1 MYKLHAKIP
10 VQPPGC
16 MAKMLLT
23 MKLTA
28 LLLTVFIMQVSASSF
43 AQKITLKEKNTP
55 LGEVF
60 NKISKQT
67 GYDFLYTSSLL
78 RGAKPVNIEVK
89 NTELNIVLKAVF
101 ADQPFDFSIEDKS
114 IVVTPKTKQAAIAG
128 SQNMQALIEI
138 TGTVV
143 DATSGQ
149 PIPGAT
155 IIIKGTTQG
164 IRTAPNGFFI
174 INNVDE
180 NATIIITAVGYGYR
194 ELPAAK
200 KMGTIALD
208 IVTKNLKEVEVSVNT
223 GYQRIRPEQST
234 GAVAQ
239 ISTKAYESRVSTNFL
254 DGLVNRL
261 PGLMINNNVSFTS
274 TTPGSTG
281 SNSRSLFNIRG
292 ISTMSANQSPLIVVD
307 GYPTELSLNMIDPN
321 EIKSVTILSDAA
333 AATIYGV
340 RASNGVIVIER
351 KQAAIGKPRFEL
363 RLTSNITPKENYN
376 RYRYAD
382 DASAIVAD
390 YEQSIYSGSVNATTW
405 PLLSLIGSNAIV
417 PRTPVYYLLAQSAAK
432 VITPEQFASSYA
444 ALQQYDNKDE
454 YRKLLLRTAVTQ
466 TYTLSTSGG
475 TERALYYIKANYTRN
490 RLSQRNNDDNNWLFS
505 ARTNLKLSPRLTLDL
520 TTDYAELRNNSAP
533 VPGLE
538 DLSPFEALRDVNGN
552 PLYSTRGSQV
562 NPYLNNSLMGKG
574 LQDILYY
581 PLVDVDQITNKVKTV
596 NNKITA
602 NFNYN
607 IGKGFGLLFGGIY
620 ENSNTDTRYYASEFS
635 SEARGYTAQYAT
647 VNADGTLNYNIPR
660 GGYLRQEASNFF
672 SYTAR
677 ASLSYNKRIASDH
690 SFNAILG
697 GELRNV
703 VSKSN
708 LASYFGYSDETL
720 LQQPVNY
727 VGITDGSIRGSYLN
741 SSPFF
746 NRYNSLFG
754 QFYNEDRFLS
764 GFSNIVYS
772 YRDIYSLSGSIRI
785 DQSNLFGTN
794 PKYKY
799 KPLWSVGA
807 RWNVEKER
815 FMQQLDWVNQLTFRA
830 SYGFNGNVAKL
841 SLPEVIAR
849 YTLSPYTTP
858 RSTALEL
865 LSYANSSLRWEQTKI
880 INFGMDYRIFKHID
894 GTVNYY
900 IKKSTD
906 LLGNSLID
914 PTIGV
919 SPSIINNASIDNRG
933 IEVRLNADWIAHKNF
948 NWNTGFVIARNT
960 SKVLDVYQRV
970 AYNPQ
975 TLNSLGYVKGYPVG
989 AMFSYRD
996 AGISSAGFPLITNG
1010 RDKVY
1015 EVDNSSNNTPQGL
1028 MLTNL
1033 LSNDTSGVT
1042 RYAGSSIPTIN
1053 AGLSNR
1059 FDIGRFY
1066 VFAMVNY
1073 YGGFKVRVPVPD
1085 PSVLRPLEG
1094 SGNYWRN
1101 PGDES
1106 HTDIPNLATFNSG
1119 NPGYVY
1125 RYSDKYV
1132 VNGDYIT
1139 LGDLTLSYSF
1149 DDKAFVKNI
1158 GFTHFEVKLQ
1168 GSNLWTKGFNKYNY
1182 SAAAGSFQ
1190 KSYITPTYYL
1200 TIFTNF

>member
-16 MAKMLLT
+16 VAKMLST

-28 LLLTVFIMQVSASSF
+28 LLMMLFAMQVSASVY

-67 GYDFLYTSSLL
+67 GYDFLFTTSLL
-78 RGAKPVNIEVK
+78 RAAKPVNIDVK
-89 NTELNIVLKAVF
+89 NMELNMVLQSVF
-101 ADQPFDFSIEDKS
+101 ADQPFDFSIEDRS
-114 IVVTPKTKQAAIAG
+114 VVVTPKAKPARPAG
-128 SQNMQALIEI
+128 SSNMQGLIDI
-138 TGTVV
+138 KGTVV
-143 DATSGQ
+143 DAASGQ
-149 PIPGAT
+149 PIAGATVLVKGTTDGIKTASNGFFLLNNVDEHAT
-155 IIIKGTTQG
+155 IIISS
-164 IRTAPNGFFI
+164 
-174 INNVDE
+174 
-180 NATIIITAVGYGYR
+180 VGYTYR
-194 ELPAAK
+194 ELPAARN
-200 KMGTIALD
+200 MGTVALEMA
-208 IVTKNLKEVEVSVNT
+208 IKNLREVEVSVNT
-223 GYQRIRPEQST
+223 GYQRIKPEQST

-239 ISTKAYESRVSTNFL
+239 ISTRAYESRVSTNFL

-261 PGLMINNNVSFTS
+261 PGLMINNSVSFTS
-274 TTPGSTG
+274 TTPGSTA
-281 SNSRSLFNIRG
+281 SRSRSLFNIRG
-292 ISTMSANQSPLIVVD
+292 ISTMSANQDPLIVVD

-351 KQAAIGKPRFEL
+351 KLALAGKPRFEF
-363 RLTSNITPKENYN
+363 RLTSSITPKDNYN

-382 DASAIVAD
+382 NASAIVAD
-390 YEQSIYSGSVNATTW
+390 YEQSIYAGSVNATTW
-405 PLLSLIGSNAIV
+405 PLMSLLGGNAIV
-417 PRTPVYYLLAQSAAK
+417 PRSQVYYLLAQSAAK
-432 VITPEQFASSYA
+432 LITPEQFASSYA
-444 ALQQYDNKDE
+444 ALQEFDNKNE
-454 YRKLLLRTAVTQ
+454 YSKLLLRSAVTQ
-466 TYTLSTSGG
+466 TYTVSTSGG
-475 TERALYYIKANYTRN
+475 TEKALYYIKSNYTRN
-490 RLSQRNNDDNNWLFS
+490 RLSQRNNDNNSFLFS
-505 ARTNLKLSPRLTLDL
+505 ARTSLKLSPRLSLDL
-520 TTDYAELRNNSAP
+520 TTDYAELRDNSAP

-538 DLSPFEALRDVNGN
+538 SLSPYEGLQDVNGQ
-552 PLYSTRGSQV
+552 PLYSSRGSQV

-581 PLVDVDQITNKVKTV
+581 PLVDVEQISDKSKTV

-602 NFNYN
+602 NFVYN

-620 ENSNTDTRYYASEFS
+620 ENSNTDARHYASELS
-635 SEARGYTAQYAT
+635 SEARGYIAQYAT
-647 VNADGTLNYNIPR
+647 VDADGTLKYNIPR
-660 GGYLRQEASNFF
+660 GGYLRQENSNFY

-690 SFNAILG
+690 SVNAILG

-703 VSKSN
+703 VSRSGV
-708 LASYFGYSDETL
+708 ASYFGYSDETL
-720 LQQPVNY
+720 LQQPVDY
-727 VGITDGSIRGSYLN
+727 AGITDGTIRGSYLT
-741 SSPFF
+741 SSPF
-746 NRYNSLFG
+746 YNGYSSLFG
-754 QFYNEDRFLS
+754 QLYNEDRFLS

-772 YRDIYSLSGSIRI
+772 FRDKYSVSGSIRV

-807 RWNVEKER
+807 RWNIEKEG
-815 FMQQLDWVNQLTFRA
+815 FMQQFGWLDQLTLRA

-841 SLPEVIAR
+841 SLPQVIAS
-849 YTLSPYTTP
+849 YTLNQYTSP
-858 RSTALEL
+858 RSTALQL
-865 LSYANSSLRWEQTKI
+865 LSYANSSLRWEQTRI
-880 INFGMDYRIFKHID
+880 LNFGMDYRVLKHID

-900 IKKSTD
+900 IKRSTD

-933 IEVRLNADWIAHKNF
+933 IEVRLNADWIARKNF

-975 TLNSLGYVKGYPVG
+975 TLNSLGYVKGFPVG

-996 AGISSAGFPLITNG
+996 AGISSAGFPLITNEKG
-1010 RDKVY
+1010 KIY
-1015 EVDNSSNNTPQGL
+1015 EVDNSTNNTPQGI

-1042 RYAGSSIPTIN
+1042 RYAGSSIPTVN

-1059 FDIGRFY
+1059 VDIGRFY

-1073 YGGFKVRVPVPD
+1073 YGGFKVRVPPPN
-1085 PSVLRPLEG
+1085 PSILRPLEG
-1094 SGNYWRN
+1094 AGNYWKN
-1101 PGDES
+1101 PGDEN
-1106 HTDIPNLATFNSG
+1106 HTDMPNLATYNSG
-1119 NPGYVY
+1119 NPSFVY
-1125 RYSDKYV
+1125 NYSNKYV

-1149 DDKAFVKNI
+1149 DDYQFVKKS
-1158 GFTHFEVKLQ
+1158 GFSHVELKVQ

-1182 SAAAGSFQ
+1182 SAAAGGFQ

-1200 TIFTNF
+1200 TLFTNF